1 MKSASNKGI
10 LLSFVSFNHL
20 MAYCGFDWCTCPTTP
35 SIPKNQISLGR
46 PRSKLVPLAPL
57 LKLNI
62 VPLASTTCELILLQW
77 LLRDLGII
85 QNVLMWLY
93 CDNKAALH
101 ITSNHIF
108 QECKKYIKLGC
119 YPIRKKIYDGLIQ
132 NCHVL
137 LLIMFLTSSLSLLV
151 NINFITLVASWAF
164 MTFKL

>member
-62 VPLASTTCELILLQW
+62 VPLASTTCELILPQW
-77 LLRDLGII
+77 LHR
-85 QNVLMWLY
+85 
-93 CDNKAALH
+93 
-101 ITSNHIF
+101 
-108 QECKKYIKLGC
+108 
-119 YPIRKKIYDGLIQ
+119 
-132 NCHVL
+132 
-137 LLIMFLTSSLSLLV
+137 
-151 NINFITLVASWAF
+151 VASSKMSLCDFIVTTKQHYTLIVITCSKSAKNLSSKVATPFVKRF
-164 MTFKL
+164 MTD